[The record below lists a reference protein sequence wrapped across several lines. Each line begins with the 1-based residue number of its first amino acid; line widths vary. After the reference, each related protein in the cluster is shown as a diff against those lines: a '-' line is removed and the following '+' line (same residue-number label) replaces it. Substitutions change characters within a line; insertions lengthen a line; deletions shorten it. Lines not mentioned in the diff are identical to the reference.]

1 MTGALVAV
9 DKFMLSRRR
18 PAVQN
23 LEGLM
28 EYVSATTA
36 GQANVE
42 HMAADLA
49 DPVRANTQTPPEASA
64 IEHDDASSASTAGI
78 DSNDST
84 ARTTTT
90 TTTTS
95 GIGRADRPRYAGE
108 TTAAAAPSGTLP
120 RFQPAPA
127 PQLPRSQLTA
137 AELAAMPS
145 VLAMVVRY
153 ETQETSGITTAA

>member
-1 MTGALVAV
+1 
-9 DKFMLSRRR
+9 
-18 PAVQN
+18 
-23 LEGLM
+23 
-28 EYVSATTA
+28 
-36 GQANVE
+36 
-42 HMAADLA
+42 MAADLA

-90 TTTTS
+90 TTS
-95 GIGRADRPRYAGE
+95 GIGRADRPRYTGE

-120 RFQPAPA
+120 RFQLAPV

-153 ETQETSGITTAA
+153 EAQETSGITTAA